1 MCIVQKTNFGTNFGK
16 KIRFNDFFSTL
27 EKNEKSVSYNTNFE
41 KDEKRINN
49 LNKYEK
55 SAGNNSNIRNKIG
68 INNNF
73 NSEQFYD
80 YDSLTSDIIFI
91 IIKNIIEYNENKQ
104 LISQLIHKCPGSWGA
119 CNCS

>member
-1 MCIVQKTNFGTNFGK
+1 MCIVQETNLGTNFGK
-16 KIRFNDFFSTL
+16 KILFKDFFSTF
-27 EKNEKSVSYNTNFE
+27 KKDEKSVSYNTNFE
-41 KDEKRINN
+41 KGEKRINN

-55 SAGNNSNIRNKIG
+55 SAGDNSNIRNTIG

-73 NSEQFYD
+73 NSEQFHY

-104 LISQLIHKCPGSWGA
+104 LISQLIRTCTGSWGA
-119 CNCS
+119 SNCG

>member
-1 MCIVQKTNFGTNFGK
+1 MCIVQKTNFGK
-16 KIRFNDFFSTL
+16 EIPFNNSYSTL
-27 EKNEKSVSYNTNFE
+27 EKELWESCVSCNTNFE
-41 KDEKRINN
+41 KGEKRINN

-55 SAGNNSNIRNKIG
+55 SVSYNSNISNKIG

-73 NSEQFYD
+73 NSEQYYD

-104 LISQLIHKCPGSWGA
+104 LISQLVRKCPGSWGT
-119 CNCS
+119 CNCG